1 MNRISAF
8 ICLIC
13 ALLAGCI
20 RNDLPYPRITQSI
33 LAIAAEGELKSAYID
48 SIAFEATVY
57 LEETVDIQNV
67 RFTEYKISED
77 GTSDPNLLEGTYD
90 LTQPLFV
97 TLSRFQEY
105 NWEVKAVQDIERYF
119 DVEGQIGQS
128 LIDPVGHRVIVDM
141 PEGTDLEH
149 LTLLRAKLGP
159 KGITTISPALE
170 AGPLDLSYPLR
181 VSVECFGRSEYWT
194 IYAQISELV
203 VSTTAV
209 DAWSQVI
216 WCYGSG
222 PADVKNSFQYKES
235 GSSEWVTLPESDIT
249 QTQGEFSACIPH
261 LTPLTEYTV
270 RAISGENFG
279 NEIKV
284 TTQSTA
290 DIPDG
295 DFENWS
301 MSGKMWVPWAEGG
314 TPYWD
319 SGNKGSVTLGVNL
332 TVPSDHTPTGSGKA
346 AECSTKF
353 VGIGKLG
360 KLGAGSIYTGSF
372 LRLDGTNGVLGFG
385 RPWDLRPTVLKG
397 YFQYNGVTIDES
409 GTDVAYIKAMIGQPD
424 TCHIYVALL
433 DWTAPYEIRTNP
445 NNRHLFDKNS
455 ESVIGYGELQFAG
468 QMDSYKEFNIPIT
481 YRSTS
486 RVPTYLQITCSTSK
500 YGDYFTGGN
509 GSVLYVD
516 QLSFSYDLSSPAAI
530 RRAVKKK
537 KR

>member
-1 MNRISAF
+1 MKKIAF
-8 ICLIC
+8 FCLLC
-13 ALLAGCI
+13 AILAGCI
-20 RNDLPYPRITQSI
+20 RNDIPYPRITQSI
-33 LAIAAEGELKSAYID
+33 FAIAAEGESKSAYID
-48 SIAFEATVY
+48 SISFEATVY
-57 LEETVDIQNV
+57 LDETVDIQNV

-77 GTSDPNLLEGTYD
+77 GTSNPDLLQGTYD

-105 NWEVKAVQDIERYF
+105 NWEIKAVQDIERYF

-128 LIDPVGHRVIVDM
+128 LVDPVGHRVIVTM
-141 PEGTDLEH
+141 PEGTDLSR
-149 LTLLRAKLGP
+149 LTLLRCKLGP
-159 KGITTISPALE
+159 AGLTTVTPALD

-181 VSVECFGRSEYWT
+181 VSVECFGRSEYWI
-194 IYAQISELV
+194 IYAQLSELV
-203 VSTTAV
+203 VNTTAV

-222 PADVKNSFQYKES
+222 PADVKNSFQYKEA
-235 GSSEWVTLPESDIT
+235 GSSEWITLPESDIT
-249 QTQGEFSACIPH
+249 QTQGDFSACIPH
-261 LTPLTEYTV
+261 LNPLTEYTV
-270 RAISGENFG
+270 RAISGENPG

-332 TVPSDHTPTGSGKA
+332 TVPTDHTPTGSGKA

-372 LRLDGTNGVLGFG
+372 LRLDGTNGILGFG
-385 RPWDLRPTVLKG
+385 RPWNLRPTALKG
-397 YFQYNGVTIDES
+397 YFQYKGVTIDES
-409 GTDVAYIKAMIGQPD
+409 NTDVAYIKAMVGQPD

-433 DWTAPYEIRTNP
+433 DWSAQFEIRTNP
-445 NNRHLFDKNS
+445 NNRHLFDKNADYI
-455 ESVIGYGELQFAG
+455 IGYGELQFAG
-468 QMDSYKEFNIPIT
+468 QMDAYKEFEIPIV

-486 RVPTYLQITCSTSK
+486 RVPSYLQITCSTSK

-516 QLSFSYDLSSPAAI
+516 QFSFSFDLSSPAAI
-530 RRAVKKK
+530 RRVFKKK